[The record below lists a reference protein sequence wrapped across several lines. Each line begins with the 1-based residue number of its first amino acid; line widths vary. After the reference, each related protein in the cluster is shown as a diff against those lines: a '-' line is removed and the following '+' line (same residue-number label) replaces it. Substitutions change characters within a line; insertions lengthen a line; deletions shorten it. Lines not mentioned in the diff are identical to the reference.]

1 MLKRKEAASQPED
14 FTEGSFL
21 PLIGDGEADP
31 DKVETLLLCSGRVTW
46 DLMVDRKTRKNGEKF
61 ATPRVERLYHTPTEE
76 IKAATDPIPT
86 HKKVWWDPQDK
97 RKIGT
102 RTNHTQHHWNQ

>member
-46 DLMVDRKTRKNGEKF
+46 DLMVDRKKRENGEQL
-61 ATPRVERLYHTPTEE
+61 AIARVERLYPTPTEE
-76 IKAATDPIPT
+76 TKATHATLPNT
-86 HKKVWWDPQDK
+86 KKPRWVPDCPQPM
-97 RKIGT
+97 GPCAP
-102 RTNHTQHHWNQ
+102 